1 MDLETFVGKR
11 SAVPAADRPEFD
23 AGWASSLTNDAIFD
37 AIQRVH
43 AAGNGELVALL
54 ASHIAGRIRDGP

>member
-1 MDLETFVGKR
+1 MDLETFVGRR

-23 AGWASSLTNDAIFD
+23 AGWASSLTND